1 MGGLGNQ
8 MFQYAAAKR
17 LAIINDTELKIDSTN
32 FKKLTLNKEHTLQ
45 LECFNITA
53 PQASKKEIRQMCKP
67 ANPFLRFVSF
77 ITKIFSTPLSRPP
90 ADLLYREPEGSYF
103 KPEVLELSHNRYLV
117 GYFNSYKYFEK
128 IRETLAHEYTPR
140 EKISVQGQEL
150 LKLIKS
156 TNSIS
161 LHIRRGDYVADPE
174 VYKCIEGI
182 ITDRYYQNAIGYITS
197 RVDVPHFFIFSND
210 MPWVK
215 ENFKIPYDVTYVDIN
230 TSQRGFEDLWIMSRC
245 KHNILAGGSTFSWW
259 AAYLNP
265 NPEKIVI
272 RTANVSN
279 DPLYNYPEDYFP
291 HDWVTVAS

>member
-1 MGGLGNQ
+1 
-8 MFQYAAAKR
+8 
-17 LAIINDTELKIDSTN
+17 
-32 FKKLTLNKEHTLQ
+32 
-45 LECFNITA
+45 
-53 PQASKKEIRQMCKP
+53 
-67 ANPFLRFVSF
+67 
-77 ITKIFSTPLSRPP
+77 
-90 ADLLYREPEGSYF
+90 
-103 KPEVLELSHNRYLV
+103 
-117 GYFNSYKYFEK
+117 
-128 IRETLAHEYTPR
+128 
-140 EKISVQGQEL
+140 
-150 LKLIKS
+150 
-156 TNSIS
+156 
-161 LHIRRGDYVADPE
+161 VADPE

-197 RVDVPHFFIFSND
+197 RVDVPHFFIFSNY

-230 TSQRGFEDLWIMSRC
+230 TSQRGFEYLWIMSRC